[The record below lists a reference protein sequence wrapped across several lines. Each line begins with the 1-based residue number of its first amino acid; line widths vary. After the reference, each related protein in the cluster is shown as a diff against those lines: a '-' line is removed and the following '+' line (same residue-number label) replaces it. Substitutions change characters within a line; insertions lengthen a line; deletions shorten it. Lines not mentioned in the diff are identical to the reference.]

1 MVILDCDI
9 ENITGS
15 TLTKN
20 GYGTLNLVLSA
31 VNINAV
37 NLNKRQKKVKQCNNT
52 FEKGERKK
60 EISERELTNRE
71 MFS

>member
-1 MVILDCDI
+1 MVRLDCDI

-37 NLNKRQKKVKQCNNT
+37 NLNKRQKKVKQWNT
-52 FEKGERKK
+52 FEKGEGKK
-60 EISERELTNRE
+60 EISERELTNRK
-71 MFS
+71 MFG

>member
-1 MVILDCDI
+1 MVRLDCDI
-9 ENITGS
+9 VNITGS

-37 NLNKRQKKVKQCNNT
+37 NLNKRQKKVKQWNS
-52 FEKGERKK
+52 FEKGEEKK
-60 EISERELTNRE
+60 EI
-71 MFS
+71 F

>member
-15 TLTKN
+15 SLTKN

-37 NLNKRQKKVKQCNNT
+37 NLNKRQKKVKQCNT
-52 FEKGERKK
+52 FEKGKRKK

>member
-15 TLTKN
+15 SLTKN

-37 NLNKRQKKVKQCNNT
+37 NLNKRQKKGKPWNT